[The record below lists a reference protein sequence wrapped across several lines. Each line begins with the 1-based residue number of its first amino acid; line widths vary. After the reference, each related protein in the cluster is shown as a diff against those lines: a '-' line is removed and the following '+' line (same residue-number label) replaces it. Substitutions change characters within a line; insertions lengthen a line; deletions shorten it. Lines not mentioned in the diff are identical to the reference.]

1 MATVGRNDPCPC
13 GSGKK
18 YKKCCMLKETSVD
31 LEAFRANRTE
41 ENLRSEIL
49 RFATGT
55 RFKDEMAEAFGK
67 YHLNK
72 IDASLLLKQDP
83 LENIRFLDWFINDHL
98 HSKDNKRLID
108 IFGELRGKHLD
119 EDQRKLLEEWK
130 ASRRGAFEV
139 ESTEGG
145 VLKVKDLFTEESL
158 SLEDKAAC
166 EEVKPGEIV
175 VARITSSRGKKTLAG
190 APIILA
196 ADSKQKLADSV
207 NGEFNKYRESH
218 PDATISKFVSEN
230 SHLLNSLALELVPV
244 SAS

>member
-1 MATVGRNDPCPC
+1 MTTVGRNDPCPC

-31 LEAFRANRTE
+31 LEAFRASRTE
-41 ENLRSEIL
+41 ENLRGEVL
-49 RFATGT
+49 RFATGA
-55 RFKDEMAEAFGK
+55 RFKDEMVEAFSK

-72 IDASLLLKQDP
+72 IDTSLLLKQDP

-98 HSKDNKRLID
+98 HSKDNKRIID

-119 EDQRKLLEEWK
+119 EDQKQLLEEWK
-130 ASRRGAFEV
+130 TSRRSAFEV

-145 VLKVKDLFTEESL
+145 VLKLKDLFTEESY

-166 EEVKPGEIV
+166 EEVKAGEIV
-175 VARITSSRGKKTLAG
+175 VARIASSRGKKTLAG
-190 APIILA
+190 APIILG
-196 ADSKQKLADSV
+196 ADSKQKLTEPLNA
-207 NGEFNKYRESH
+207 EFNKYRETH
-218 PDATISKFVSEN
+218 PDATISKFISEN
-230 SHLLNSLALELVPV
+230 SNLLNSVALELVPV